1 MWQTFHALRCFVM
14 LSALATVN
22 GPNKIFA
29 VDSDG
34 HRVFLAAKRAFE
46 GGRER
51 VALIEESEWRLMYK
65 TEE

>member
-1 MWQTFHALRCFVM
+1 M